1 MKNVILDHCRRW
13 WWVFLLGGAYAVIL
27 GWSLAT
33 PDFAT
38 GYWQGKHSFLEQF
51 FKIQSSMLLMQSS
64 SLAVFTGAMLL
75 LYDLQR
81 GLVRVVAVLPLTGRQ
96 LGRSWWLATVAA
108 PAAWQ
113 IAWLSIGA
121 GAFYLFHPGTTF
133 PTVRL
138 LLADLLIFLW
148 FGTAFVIYFVNQATQ
163 EIRWGKLCNFLATV
177 AIIWMMFGFALSL
190 NAQKSPVKWALFL
203 GLGLLMTF
211 FGWWRAGQFI
221 PGQTKTANRPRARA
235 HTLLSPLPL
244 KSLPGTHSEV
254 GGNGGLALL
263 FSVTFYR
270 AFLFCLYAA
279 VALPLAL
286 AWQGQLDSWSAAI
299 KLVAGLV
306 AAYWVLSFFTLTPA
320 LRQLRYLRTLP
331 LSASHL
337 ALMLIFLALL
347 PVLALGAL
355 TTGIAWLS
363 SDAPVTLL
371 VLNHFLFVLAPASL
385 CMAVAIWRGT
395 GIQTYV
401 MLLLMLIGFQSAS
414 YRNLPLYL
422 VGAIVAVCVLLAFL
436 VARLAL
442 RRSSHAYRPPI
453 TPFGNFTWLGGK

>member
-81 GLVRVVAVLPLTGRQ
+81 GLVRAVAVLPLTGRQ

-299 KLVAGLV
+299 ELVAGLV

-320 LRQLRYLRTLP
+320 LRQL
-331 LSASHL
+331 
-337 ALMLIFLALL
+337 
-347 PVLALGAL
+347 
-355 TTGIAWLS
+355 
-363 SDAPVTLL
+363 
-371 VLNHFLFVLAPASL
+371 
-385 CMAVAIWRGT
+385 
-395 GIQTYV
+395 
-401 MLLLMLIGFQSAS
+401 
-414 YRNLPLYL
+414 
-422 VGAIVAVCVLLAFL
+422 
-436 VARLAL
+436 
-442 RRSSHAYRPPI
+442 
-453 TPFGNFTWLGGK
+453 